1 MVAWL
6 EAASFLQIPS
16 KNKSLVSPFQLLD
29 ILDKGLP
36 VSSVDRIAGALA
48 PDDAE
53 FRYRIVPKA
62 TLARVKVKRRRLN
75 KTQSELVA
83 RLAEVW
89 TDAIRVWKSDEAAR
103 SFLNRKHPLLDNKRP
118 IDLTLQS
125 EIGAQLVRDV
135 LGRLEHG
142 TAV

>member
-1 MVAWL
+1 MTTWF
-6 EAASFLQIPS
+6 EAARFLQIPS
-16 KNKSLVSPFQLLD
+16 KNKPLGSSFQLLD
-29 ILDKGLP
+29 LLDKGLP
-36 VSSVDRIAGALA
+36 VSSVDRIAGAIA
-48 PDDAE
+48 PNDAD

-62 TLARVKVKRRRLN
+62 TLARARVKRRLG
-75 KTQSELVA
+75 KTQSELVT

-89 TDAIRVWKSDEAAR
+89 TDAIRVWKSDEGAR
-103 SFLNRKHPLLDNKRP
+103 SFLHRKHPLLEGKRP
-118 IDLTLQS
+118 IDVALQS

>member
-1 MVAWL
+1 MTAWF

-16 KNKSLVSPFQLLD
+16 KNKPLGSSFQLLD
-29 ILDKGLP
+29 LLEKGLP
-36 VSSVDRIAGALA
+36 ASSVDRIADAIA
-48 PDDAE
+48 PGDAA

-62 TLARVKVKRRRLN
+62 TLARVKDKRRLN
-75 KTQSELVA
+75 KRQSELVT

-89 TDAIRVWKSDEAAR
+89 TDAIRVWKSDEGAR
-103 SFLNRKHPLLDNKRP
+103 SFLHRKHPLLENKRP
-118 IDLTLQS
+118 IDVALQS